1 MDGFRARVIE
11 EFTASGDTRED
22 TDVRHYGQ
30 NKHAQKRFLR
40 DMEYLISTIYDMGN
54 PICENSSD
62 LLVFDTIYVGDKTVA
77 DGIQTIE
84 NIGHKQY
91 DAYVRERLID
101 EVRPISDP
109 IKRNNIPLFTTTPR
123 RVKFISQ
130 RQVSSL
136 KNDCSLFSRLYLAS
150 QIRNGDLDDF
160 FLTRKSSISP
170 SSVQDGFYE
179 SRCYVR
185 SGRLLG
191 RSCSCPFIWQQAAS
205 MFKPGLATKTFL
217 DFADQHFFTNIKN
230 HTYNMLK
237 E

>member
-40 DMEYLISTIYDMGN
+40 DMKYLISPIYDMGN
-54 PICENSSD
+54 PFCENSSD
-62 LLVFDTIYVGDKTVA
+62 LLVFDTRYVADKTVA
-77 DGIQTIE
+77 HGIHTIE

-101 EVRPISDP
+101 QVRPISDP
-109 IKRNNIPLFTTTPR
+109 IKRNNIPLFTTTTPR

-130 RQVSSL
+130 QQVSSL

-160 FLTRKSSISP
+160 F
-170 SSVQDGFYE
+170 
-179 SRCYVR
+179 
-185 SGRLLG
+185 
-191 RSCSCPFIWQQAAS
+191 
-205 MFKPGLATKTFL
+205 
-217 DFADQHFFTNIKN
+217 
-230 HTYNMLK
+230 
-237 E
+237 